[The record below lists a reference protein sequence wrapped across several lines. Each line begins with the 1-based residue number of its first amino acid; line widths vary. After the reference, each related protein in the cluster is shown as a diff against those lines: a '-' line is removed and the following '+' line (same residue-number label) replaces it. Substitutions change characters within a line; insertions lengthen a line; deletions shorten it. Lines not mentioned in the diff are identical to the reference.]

1 VNKIDN
7 TMTDN
12 AFTYQITKSG
22 KVFIFWDGKQVKVLD
37 GNAAQK
43 FLAKL
48 ERLDEEG
55 VQMVMAK
62 ETGNFKR
69 GNERQGK
76 KRLSK

>member
-1 VNKIDN
+1 
-7 TMTDN
+7 MSDN